1 MRLMQYRVAE
11 QPATGS
17 GESWFVCIGDSI
29 LARFTSR
36 SAACAA
42 AKSLAILDCVS
53 GRSAEVIVIGSAAP
67 PALYWVCPGETG
79 DR

>member
-1 MRLMQYRVAE
+1 MQYRVAE
-11 QPATGS
+11 QPAAGAS
-17 GESWFVCIGDSI
+17 ESWFVCIDDAV

-36 SAACAA
+36 DAACAA

-53 GRSAEVIVIGSAAP
+53 GRSAEVLVVGSSAAP
-67 PALYWVCPGETG
+67 VVYWVCSGERN